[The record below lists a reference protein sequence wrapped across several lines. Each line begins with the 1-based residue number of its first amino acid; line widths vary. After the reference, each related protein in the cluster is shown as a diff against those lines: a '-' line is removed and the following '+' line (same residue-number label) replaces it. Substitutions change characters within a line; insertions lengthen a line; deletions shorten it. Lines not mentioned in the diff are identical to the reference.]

1 MQWVYKYSSVCA
13 ARTGQFRWPEDCHS
27 YVDCWRGRGTLKRC
41 HPPSLVF
48 NEDTAQCDWPR
59 SATNIFPPREIFLTV
74 YYLWRVDAVN
84 LSTECQSLFKSDLNV
99 SGLGAERV
107 LNRCLHVI

>member
-1 MQWVYKYSSVCA
+1 MYKYSSVCA

-48 NEDTAQCDWPR
+48 NQDTAQCDWPR
-59 SATNIFPPREIFLTV
+59 SASNYFPSGEIFLRV
-74 YYLWRVDAVN
+74 WRVDAVN
-84 LSTECQSLFKSDLNV
+84 LSTEL
-99 SGLGAERV
+99 
-107 LNRCLHVI
+107 